1 MIKHPVCYFL
11 VKLSVRGFLQ
21 SFPCLDSRCQ
31 NKHTTQPDLHGT
43 KLVILY
49 PVALRLQSNQGAE
62 NR

>member
-1 MIKHPVCYFL
+1 MIKHPVSYFL
-11 VKLSVRGFLQ
+11 VKPSVRGFLQ
-21 SFPCLDSRCQ
+21 SCPCFDSRCQ
-31 NKHTTQPDLHGT
+31 NIQATQLDLHGT